1 MPSTAIVGS
10 AVLPGAIY
18 AQPEED
24 LIMRAVVL
32 AVRDAGLTRHDIGA
46 VVAMTPRPYTVQQY
60 QTQHVSTRLGLAVE
74 TVCELDISAVG
85 VCNALLMAQKLIE
98 THDFKAVAIWG
109 ASRESSLPTAE
120 WFGARTSRTS
130 DASFTGAFGMA
141 PMVWN
146 ALGAREMMAAGEATE
161 SDYANVAVRLRR
173 QGTLNPFSYWRKE
186 VTVEQVMDSRM
197 VASPLRLLMVCPRT
211 DGAGCI
217 IVAREDIARRNA
229 GRAVEHLTQVVAHS
243 GDNILPERAGK
254 PFWTVPATT
263 AAMNKLLNKTGL
275 THEAIDVVEPW
286 IPFAPMEIMVMR
298 GLGFGRDYTSKVTV
312 SPSGG
317 LVSRGHPLL
326 ATGFYS
332 WHEIVCQLRGEAG
345 KRQVDRVRHAIT
357 VTETGNYDECVIDV
371 FRRFD
376 SATKTR

>member
-18 AQPEED
+18 VQPEED

-32 AVRDAGLTRHDIGA
+32 AARDAGLTRKDIGA
-46 VVAMTPRPYTVQQY
+46 VIAMTPRSYTIQQY
-60 QTQHVSTRLGLAVE
+60 QTQHISTRLGLEIE
-74 TVCELDISAVG
+74 TLCELDISAVG
-85 VCNALLMAQKLIE
+85 VCNALMMAEAMIE
-98 THDFKAVAIWG
+98 KHDFKAVAIWG
-109 ASRESSLPTAE
+109 ASRESSLPTHE

-146 ALGAREMMAAGEATE
+146 ALGAREMIAAGEATE
-161 SDYANVAVRLRR
+161 MDYANIAVRLRR
-173 QGTLNPFSYWRKE
+173 QGALNPFSYWRKE
-186 VTVEQVMDSRM
+186 VTAEEVLNSRM

-217 IVAREDIARRNA
+217 IVAREDVAKRNP
-229 GRAVEHLTQVVAHS
+229 GRAVVHSAQVQAHD
-243 GDNILPERAGK
+243 GDNILPERAGRSY
-254 PFWTVPATT
+254 WQVPATT
-263 AAMNKLLNKTGL
+263 AAMNKLMNKTGL
-275 THEAIDVVEPW
+275 AHDAIDVVEPW
-286 IPFAPMEIMVMR
+286 IPFAPMEMMVMR
-298 GLGFGRDYTSKVTV
+298 GLGFGRDYTKKVTV

-332 WHEIVCQLRGEAG
+332 WHEIITQVRGEAG
-345 KRQVDRVRHAIT
+345 TRQVDGVRHAMT
-357 VTETGNYDECVIDV
+357 VTETGNYNECVLDV
-371 FRRFD
+371 FKRFD
-376 SATKTR
+376 GTAAKR